1 MYYRAF
7 MRKQKAGERKR
18 TVTVTVGQ
26 QTWAMLT
33 EVAAKINEAG
43 IYGRVTPTDVVG
55 SWVTMSAQ
63 RGCDSFGVLVPT
75 SWTHHFD

>member
-1 MYYRAF
+1 M
-7 MRKQKAGERKR
+7 KTKKAGERKR
-18 TVTVTVGQ
+18 TVTVTVGP

-55 SWVTMSAQ
+55 SWVAMSAQ

-75 SWTHHFD
+75 GWSHTFD